1 MNHRRGRIARPMRGV
16 SALCGITL
24 VVSLVLGTV
33 ALAPHVNAAPP
44 SVNAAPEPAS
54 PTTGSS
60 APAVTANPVTPA
72 SLEFGPQQPFTSSP
86 PQQLTFTNTTGSAI
100 NVQRTVEGGEGGLF
114 TLSGCPFEP
123 ALLPGQSCVL
133 TVVFQPNFAGPQTG
147 TATIAFF
154 SGNSILVRVP
164 VTVHWLPIVF
174 TPPTSLDLGSVPDG
188 QTSSTVTVGLRNF
201 WTVGTSVTSIHMTP
215 GSGFTVTGSTCGALP
230 SGATC
235 TVGVSYSPGVHVGS
249 ATDNLIVTGPW
260 GGPSQEACHCRPL
273 GWPGPSCR
281 SHRRA

>member
-133 TVVFQPNFAGPQTG
+133 TVVFQPKFRG
-147 TATIAFF
+147 TAD
-154 SGNSILVRVP
+154 GNGHYCL
-164 VTVHWLPIVF
+164 LF
-174 TPPTSLDLGSVPDG
+174 GQFDLGASSRDG
-188 QTSSTVTVGLRNF
+188 SLVADCLYPTHVVGLGVGARWSNQQHCDGRSPQFLDGRNLGDQYPHDPR
-201 WTVGTSVTSIHMTP
+201 VRLHRHGEHLRCASL
-215 GSGFTVTGSTCGALP
+215 GSHL
-230 SGATC
+230 
-235 TVGVSYSPGVHVGS
+235 
-249 ATDNLIVTGPW
+249 
-260 GGPSQEACHCRPL
+260 
-273 GWPGPSCR
+273 
-281 SHRRA
+281 HRGR